1 MNRIQKKKKKKIEK
15 PYANKIK
22 PSYMFMIIEQGVA
35 IEANLS

>member
-1 MNRIQKKKKKKIEK
+1 MNRIQQKKIEK
-15 PYANKIK
+15 PYVNKIK